1 MKIIINFK
9 EKVFHKLIVIILIIL
24 NKIHIYKQNRINKMI
39 NFKEKALIK
48 IIISIQIKRII
59 LYHLNC
65 HLDIKNLK
73 IIKIFFLLFI

>member
-9 EKVFHKLIVIILIIL
+9 EKVYYKVIILIIL

-48 IIISIQIKRII
+48 IIFTIQIKRIV

-65 HLDIKNLK
+65 HLNIKNLK
-73 IIKIFFLLFI
+73 IIKMFFLLFI